1 MLLLYCNRKEGKKM
15 EIALL
20 LIVSLLVLFSMI
32 VLKHNAELNDR
43 LTKEIH
49 HSLVLEK
56 TIEEII
62 KK

>member
-1 MLLLYCNRKEGKKM
+1 M

-20 LIVSLLVLFSMI
+20 LIVSLLVLFSII

-62 KK
+62 KN

>member
-1 MLLLYCNRKEGKKM
+1 M

-20 LIVSLLVLFSMI
+20 LIVILLGMFSMI